1 MNADEIR
8 FITASNIYSL
18 RTQAGLTQAELGA
31 RLNYSDKSVSK
42 WERAESIPDA
52 CVLVHLS
59 EIFGVSVDWL
69 LSSHDGWKSPEESSF
84 SPAVV
89 IAVALLG
96 AMTACLTAFIIVWI
110 LGTIEWKIFI
120 IGFTVCSVT
129 YLVLDCVFYSAKH
142 IRLALVLLIVSVLLL
157 FYFIFYE
164 KNLWQL
170 FILAIPFIAIA
181 LLSTFIGKNPKKVA
195 EKIERF
201 EDHRTN
207 GG

>member
-1 MNADEIR
+1 MDANEIR
-8 FITASNIYSL
+8 LITASNIYHL
-18 RTQAGLTQAELGA
+18 RTHAGLTQAELGA
-31 RLNYSDKSVSK
+31 ILNYSDKSVSK
-42 WERAESIPDA
+42 WERADSIPDA
-52 CVLVHLS
+52 CVLVHLA
-59 EIFGVSVDWL
+59 EVFNVSVDWL

-110 LGTIEWKIFI
+110 LGTVEWRIFL
-120 IGFTVCSVT
+120 IGFTVCAVT
-129 YLVLDCVFYSAKH
+129 YLVLDCVFYASKH
-142 IRLALVLLIVSVLLL
+142 IRLALALLIISVLLL

-170 FILAIPFIAIA
+170 FILAVPFIAIA
-181 LLSTFIGKNPKKVA
+181 ILSTCIGKNPKKVA

-207 GG
+207 I